1 MLKNK
6 ENTDIIVINRDGDII
21 FDDMGNYRFFGIGLK
36 AVRGENI
43 KDIFV
48 DIDDTYPTLLA
59 ARHGVATE
67 NFKCRVTTKRG
78 ISLTQTGEAYP
89 MYDGEDLVGAIGFT
103 RFLYKKDNIGEI
115 QSHADHLMYR
125 KNNTKYL
132 LEDIITSDP
141 EMIKIKS
148 QIEKIAITDSNVL
161 IYGETGTGKELVA
174 QSIHN
179 CSRRYNKKFISQNC
193 GAIPSSLLEGLL
205 FGTTRG
211 SFTGAVDRPGLFEIV
226 EGGTVFLDEI
236 NSLDVSLQVKLLK
249 VLESKRVRR
258 IGGDSEKKMNFRLV
272 AATNEDPYKMLEEGK
287 LKPDLFY
294 RLAVG
299 YIVIPR
305 LVERGND
312 IEVLSNRF
320 INYFNSQTNSS
331 IEPLSEEIM
340 DIFRQYSWPGNVREL
355 RNVIEGIFAF
365 AEDRKITEKDIPEY
379 ICSEVKRNGAKHG
392 EKPVLDGLQEDV
404 SRLERN
410 IITACYL
417 SNDRQLGKT
426 SDELGISKQL
436 LRYKLN
442 KIGQI

>member
-1 MLKNK
+1 M
-6 ENTDIIVINRDGDII
+6 
-21 FDDMGNYRFFGIGLK
+21 
-36 AVRGENI
+36 
-43 KDIFV
+43 
-48 DIDDTYPTLLA
+48 
-59 ARHGVATE
+59 
-67 NFKCRVTTKRG
+67 
-78 ISLTQTGEAYP
+78 
-89 MYDGEDLVGAIGFT
+89 
-103 RFLYKKDNIGEI
+103 
-115 QSHADHLMYR
+115 
-125 KNNTKYL
+125 
-132 LEDIITSDP
+132 
-141 EMIKIKS
+141 
-148 QIEKIAITDSNVL
+148 
-161 IYGETGTGKELVA
+161 
-174 QSIHN
+174 
-179 CSRRYNKKFISQNC
+179 
-193 GAIPSSLLEGLL
+193 
-205 FGTTRG
+205 
-211 SFTGAVDRPGLFEIV
+211 
-226 EGGTVFLDEI
+226 
-236 NSLDVSLQVKLLK
+236 
-249 VLESKRVRR
+249 
-258 IGGDSEKKMNFRLV
+258 
-272 AATNEDPYKMLEEGK
+272 
-287 LKPDLFY
+287 
-294 RLAVG
+294 
-299 YIVIPR
+299 IPR

>member
-1 MLKNK
+1 
-6 ENTDIIVINRDGDII
+6 
-21 FDDMGNYRFFGIGLK
+21 
-36 AVRGENI
+36 
-43 KDIFV
+43 
-48 DIDDTYPTLLA
+48 
-59 ARHGVATE
+59 
-67 NFKCRVTTKRG
+67 
-78 ISLTQTGEAYP
+78 
-89 MYDGEDLVGAIGFT
+89 
-103 RFLYKKDNIGEI
+103 
-115 QSHADHLMYR
+115 
-125 KNNTKYL
+125 
-132 LEDIITSDP
+132 
-141 EMIKIKS
+141 
-148 QIEKIAITDSNVL
+148 
-161 IYGETGTGKELVA
+161 
-174 QSIHN
+174 
-179 CSRRYNKKFISQNC
+179 
-193 GAIPSSLLEGLL
+193 
-205 FGTTRG
+205 
-211 SFTGAVDRPGLFEIV
+211 
-226 EGGTVFLDEI
+226 
-236 NSLDVSLQVKLLK
+236 
-249 VLESKRVRR
+249 
-258 IGGDSEKKMNFRLV
+258 MNFRLV

-417 SNDRQLGKT
+417 SNDRQLGKPQMNWEYQ
-426 SDELGISKQL
+426 SSC
-436 LRYKLN
+436 
-442 KIGQI
+442 